1 MIQVGL
7 EQVWGTVLSRSQACS
22 GPDQGRLWTWTG
34 NVLSMIEECFE
45 LEWGMFW
52 AWMGMEWSRV
62 GEGLSQDWNRTRT
75 EPGPVPDRPGTDGD
89 YRDAVWSPSSGH
101 VPSNNHSTSKKPQT
115 VCVFCWLFCWWNEW
129 LFEGI
134 WVDHVW
140 CVLVFIN
147 RS

>member
-34 NVLSMIEECFE
+34 NVLSMIKECFE

-89 YRDAVWSPSSGH
+89 YRDAQSSWFTCDDFISK
-101 VPSNNHSTSKKPQT
+101 SNYAFNFNKIIVLFNFLTMSNVMDHTSFAVQPYGSTDG
-115 VCVFCWLFCWWNEW
+115 L
-129 LFEGI
+129 
-134 WVDHVW
+134 
-140 CVLVFIN
+140 
-147 RS
+147 